1 MSKYALVTGGSGG
14 LGAAIC
20 AMLANN
26 NYKVIFTYH
35 SNKDKAEKVL
45 DSLAGEEHACY
56 QLNVADTQAIEDLQF
71 NLSKDN
77 IDIDLL
83 VNCAGTTQFVA
94 HHDLDALEDS
104 IIDKILSVNVR
115 APFAM
120 TRSFLPSLK
129 KTKGCVVNI
138 TSIAAKTAMGSN
150 IAYCASKAALE
161 NMTCSLARALAPEV
175 RVLSVAPGLIDTEF
189 VKGLDDKWRDQQ
201 EQATPLRRLADVDE
215 VAKAVLLAAEHLT
228 FSTGT
233 TISVDGGRPLSN

>member
-26 NYKVIFTYH
+26 DYKVIFTYH
-35 SNKDKAEKVL
+35 SNKDKAEKIL
-45 DSLAGEEHACY
+45 DSLVGEEHACY
-56 QLNVADTQAIEDLQF
+56 QLNVADTQAIEDLQA
-71 NLSKDN
+71 NLRKDN

-104 IIDKILSVNVR
+104 VIDKILSVNVR

-129 KTKGCVVNI
+129 KNKGCVINI

-161 NMTCSLARALAPEV
+161 NMTCSLARALAPDV
-175 RVLSVAPGLIDTEF
+175 RVLSVAPG
-189 VKGLDDKWRDQQ
+189 
-201 EQATPLRRLADVDE
+201 
-215 VAKAVLLAAEHLT
+215 
-228 FSTGT
+228 
-233 TISVDGGRPLSN
+233 